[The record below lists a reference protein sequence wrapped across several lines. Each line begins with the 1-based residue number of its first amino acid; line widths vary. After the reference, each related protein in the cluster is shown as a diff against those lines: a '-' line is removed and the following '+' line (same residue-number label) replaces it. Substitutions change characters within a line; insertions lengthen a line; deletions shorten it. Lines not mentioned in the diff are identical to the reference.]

1 MTNYKFH
8 TKEVPTRRSADVA
21 WNKIRAETVSYVG
34 YCEWPPLRLMNDE
47 KRRFESQVL
56 PLMSEAYNLARWLM
70 KNDQDA
76 QDVVQEA
83 YLRAFRFFE
92 GYHGD
97 SARAWLLKIVRNVC
111 LNHFAR
117 RAAEGNVVPIDCDSL
132 EIEDTEPLPST
143 TLAKKGA
150 IDTVRAAIE
159 ALPEDF
165 RAVIVLREIDGLSYK
180 EIAEVTDLPIGTVM
194 SRLARA
200 RQHLATLL
208 IEKKELGQL

>member
-1 MTNYKFH
+1 
-8 TKEVPTRRSADVA
+8 
-21 WNKIRAETVSYVG
+21 
-34 YCEWPPLRLMNDE
+34 MNDE
-47 KRRFESQVL
+47 KLRARFESQIL

-83 YLRAFRFFE
+83 YLRAFRFFD

-97 SARAWLLKIVRNVC
+97 SGRTWLLKIVRNVC
-111 LNHFAR
+111 LNHFAH
-117 RAAEGNVVPIDCDSL
+117 RAAEGKVVPIDGSSL
-132 EIEDTEPLPST
+132 EVEDLGPPPST
-143 TLAKKGA
+143 ALAQKGE
-150 IDTVRAAIE
+150 IDAVRAAIE

-165 RAVIVLREIDGLSYK
+165 RAVIVLREIEGLSYK
-180 EIAEVTDLPIGTVM
+180 EIAEVTDLPLGTVM

-208 IEKKELGQL
+208 AEKKELGQL

>member
-1 MTNYKFH
+1 
-8 TKEVPTRRSADVA
+8 
-21 WNKIRAETVSYVG
+21 
-34 YCEWPPLRLMNDE
+34 MNDE
-47 KRRFESQVL
+47 RLRARFESQML
-56 PLMSEAYNLARWLM
+56 PLMGEAYNLARWMM

-83 YLRAFRFFE
+83 YLRAFRFFG

-97 SARAWLLKIVRNVC
+97 TGKAWMLKIVRNVC
-111 LNHFAR
+111 LNHFAH
-117 RAAEGNVVPIDCDSL
+117 RAAEGNVVPIDDNSL
-132 EIEDTEPLPST
+132 EVEDLAPLPSAA
-143 TLAKKGA
+143 LAQKGA
-150 IDTVRAAIE
+150 IDAVRSAIE
-159 ALPEDF
+159 GLPDDF

-208 IEKKELGQL
+208 VEKKELGHL

>member
-1 MTNYKFH
+1 
-8 TKEVPTRRSADVA
+8 
-21 WNKIRAETVSYVG
+21 
-34 YCEWPPLRLMNDE
+34 MNDE
-47 KRRFESQVL
+47 KRRFESQML

-70 KNDQDA
+70 RNDQDA

-132 EIEDTEPLPST
+132 EVEDMGPLPST
-143 TLAKKGA
+143 TLTQKGT
-150 IDTVRAAIE
+150 IDAVRAAIE

-165 RAVIVLREIDGLSYK
+165 RAVIVLREIDGLSYR